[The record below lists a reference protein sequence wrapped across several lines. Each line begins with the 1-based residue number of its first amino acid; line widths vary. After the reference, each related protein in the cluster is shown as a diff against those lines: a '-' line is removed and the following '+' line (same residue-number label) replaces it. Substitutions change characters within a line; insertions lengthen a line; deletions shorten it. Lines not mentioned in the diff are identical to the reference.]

1 MRSVYS
7 AQYSDYKHEYI
18 KLLENKLE
26 NHMKLKITDR
36 DISCLYYLFL
46 ICAFCSLGSELY
58 EKFFI
63 AKRTMDLSS
72 FYTFLF
78 FALLTRYYYAI
89 VYLLIKL
96 EGINQQERQRQLDR
110 EKELENKEL

>member
-1 MRSVYS
+1 
-7 AQYSDYKHEYI
+7 
-18 KLLENKLE
+18 
-26 NHMKLKITDR
+26 MKLKITDR

-72 FYTFLF
+72 FYTFVSV
-78 FALLTRYYYAI
+78 R
-89 VYLLIKL
+89 
-96 EGINQQERQRQLDR
+96 
-110 EKELENKEL
+110 

>member
-1 MRSVYS
+1 
-7 AQYSDYKHEYI
+7 
-18 KLLENKLE
+18 
-26 NHMKLKITDR
+26 MKLKITDR

-46 ICAFCSLGSELY
+46 ICAFCSFGAEVY
-58 EKFFI
+58 EKLFVGKVTI
-63 AKRTMDLSS
+63 NLSS

-78 FALLTRYYYAI
+78 FALITRYYYAI
-89 VYLLIKL
+89 IYLLIKL

>member
-1 MRSVYS
+1 
-7 AQYSDYKHEYI
+7 
-18 KLLENKLE
+18 
-26 NHMKLKITDR
+26 
-36 DISCLYYLFL
+36 
-46 ICAFCSLGSELY
+46 
-58 EKFFI
+58 
-63 AKRTMDLSS
+63 MDLSS

-89 VYLLIKL
+89 VYLRIKL